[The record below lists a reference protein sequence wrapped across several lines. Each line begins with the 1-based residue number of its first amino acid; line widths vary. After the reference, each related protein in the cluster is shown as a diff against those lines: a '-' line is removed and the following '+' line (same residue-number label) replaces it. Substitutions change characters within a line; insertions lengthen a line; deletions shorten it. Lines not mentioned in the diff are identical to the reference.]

1 VNDKKA
7 RIDKDITTAIYFDL
21 LECYFATRNVT
32 EADAVFKELGKLDL
46 SNRDKKQ
53 KEKMEELFFDLNN
66 RKAVNGL

>member
-1 VNDKKA
+1 VLKS
-7 RIDKDITTAIYFDL
+7 
-21 LECYFATRNVT
+21 
-32 EADAVFKELGKLDL
+32 LGQLDL